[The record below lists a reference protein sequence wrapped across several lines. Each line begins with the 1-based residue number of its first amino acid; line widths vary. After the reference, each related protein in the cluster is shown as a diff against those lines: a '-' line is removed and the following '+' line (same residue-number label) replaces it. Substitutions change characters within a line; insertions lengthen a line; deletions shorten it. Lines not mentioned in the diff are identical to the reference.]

1 MCFRSNSLA
10 FEIIDISTPLSFST
24 ISYRYRFREKNESEN
39 GLAFYRSFS
48 TVFIPSRHLV
58 RHPASF
64 LSPLMPPLPHHSILG
79 RGCGSRR
86 LLPVFVR
93 HQPRHRPAQ
102 WLLHVHEDVSQ
113 HARTIIGRP
122 VRLLGLRH
130 RRMSHSS
137 SRPSPCSSSPTYRHR
152 PRSQSRANRL
162 ILETR
167 AYKLLLS
174 LYGKIM
180 SLYNLH
186 TFSQSLWTLL

>member
-1 MCFRSNSLA
+1 MCRAGPALRAEATAQAQRSCRAGPGTARQTQPIWPS
-10 FEIIDISTPLSFST
+10 IPLHDNDGSRLSC
-24 ISYRYRFREKNESEN
+24 
-39 GLAFYRSFS
+39 
-48 TVFIPSRHLV
+48 RHLV

-86 LLPVFVR
+86 LLSVFVR

-113 HARTIIGRP
+113 HARTIVGRP

-186 TFSQSLWTLL
+186 TFSQSL